1 MTKKEL
7 VQNIAEDAGISKT
20 VAEKVLNAVI
30 GEITGALSNR
40 EKVTFVGFGTFSVNE
55 RPARK
60 GRNPKTGK
68 EINIPASFVPKFK
81 PGKTLKDAVA

>member
-7 VQNIAEDAGISKT
+7 VQNIAQEAGITKT
-20 VAEKVLNAVI
+20 VAEKALNAVLD
-30 GEITGALSNR
+30 GITKALA
-40 EKVTFVGFGTFSVNE
+40 EGDKVTFVGFGTFSTAK

-68 EINIPASFVPKFK
+68 EIDIPASIVPKFK
-81 PGKTLKDAVA
+81 PGKSLKEEVA

>member
-7 VQNIAEDAGISKT
+7 VQNIAQEAGITKT
-20 VAEKVLNAVI
+20 VAEKALNAVLD
-30 GEITGALSNR
+30 GITKALA
-40 EKVTFVGFGTFSVNE
+40 EGDKVTFVGFGTFSTAK

-68 EINIPASFVPKFK
+68 EINIPASVVPKFK
-81 PGKTLKDAVA
+81 PGKSLKEEVA

>member
-7 VQNIAEDAGISKT
+7 VQNIAEEAGITKT
-20 VAEKVLNAVI
+20 VAEKALNAVI
-30 GEITGALSNR
+30 DGITGALANR
-40 EKVTFVGFGTFSVNE
+40 EKVTFVGFGTFSVAK

-68 EINIPASFVPKFK
+68 ELNIPASVVPKFK
-81 PGKTLKDAVA
+81 PGKSLKEAVA